1 MPDDGKAVTASIFP
15 ALRYRDAPAA
25 VDWLEKAFGF
35 ERKMV
40 VDSPDGTVAHAEL
53 KFGNGVLMLG
63 SEREDPG
70 NPWAAEVGIYVA
82 VNDVDAHY
90 ARARAAGA
98 EIVRPLQ
105 DTDYG
110 AREYSVRD
118 CEGRLWS
125 FGTYRP

>member
-1 MPDDGKAVTASIFP
+1 MTTDAPVTASIFP
-15 ALRYRDAPAA
+15 ALKYRDAPGAA
-25 VDWLEKAFGF
+25 DWLEKAFGF

-40 VDSPDGTVAHAEL
+40 VDGPDGTVAHAEL
-53 KFGNGVLMLG
+53 RYGNGVLMFGTL
-63 SEREDPG
+63 REEPG
-70 NPWAAEVGIYVA
+70 NPWATEPGLYVA
-82 VNDVDAHY
+82 VDDIEAHY

-98 EIVRPLQ
+98 EIVRPLA

-110 AREYSVRD
+110 AREYSARD